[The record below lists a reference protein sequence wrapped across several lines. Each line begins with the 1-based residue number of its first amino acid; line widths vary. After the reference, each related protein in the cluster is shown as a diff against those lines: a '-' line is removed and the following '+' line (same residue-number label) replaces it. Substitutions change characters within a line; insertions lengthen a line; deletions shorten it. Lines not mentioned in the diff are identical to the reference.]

1 MRPLAQ
7 FQPNIRETKWQNELN
22 FVLLDNSFSD
32 HFTEI

>member
-22 FVLLDNSFSD
+22 FVLLDL
-32 HFTEI
+32 ILLI